1 MAIRIVTDSA
11 SDLPTDLAERHGI
24 TVIPAYV
31 IVGDETFRDGIDITA
46 DDFYRQLGTLPRL
59 PTTAQPTP
67 ADFEQAYRGLLARG
81 DQIVSIHVGG
91 KLSGTVNSANQA
103 RLALGDDGAQ
113 VEIID
118 SNIASLPLTL
128 ALVEA
133 AQAAEGSGDHRAVA
147 QQVRDSLHRYHAF
160 FMLDTLEYLQKG
172 GRIGKAQA
180 FVGSMLSV
188 KPILRI
194 LDGEVHPLERP
205 RNRQRATRRLVEMT
219 REMVPVRQLGVIY
232 STDPD
237 PAQAVLEELSG
248 LVPAESVVQAR
259 FGPVLGTYLG
269 PNAVG
274 VAVTTA
280 N

>member
-11 SDLPTDLAERHGI
+11 SDLPAELAERHGI

-31 IVGDETFRDGIDITA
+31 IVGDEALRDGVDISA
-46 DDFYRQLGTLPRL
+46 DSFYRQLERMPRP

-67 ADFEQAYRGLLARG
+67 ADFEEVYRRLLAQGHR
-81 DQIVSIHVGG
+81 IVSIHVGG

-103 RLALGDDGAQ
+103 REALDDAAQ
-113 VEIID
+113 VEVID
-118 SNIASLPLTL
+118 SDLASLPMAL
-128 ALVEA
+128 ALIEA
-133 AQAAEGSGDHRAVA
+133 AQASEGASDHRAVA

-194 LDGEVHPLERP
+194 LDGEVHPVERP
-205 RNRQRATRRLVEMT
+205 RNRQRATRRLVELS
-219 REMVPVRQLGVIY
+219 RSVAPARQLGVIY
-232 STDPD
+232 STDPG
-237 PAQAVLEELSG
+237 PARAILEELSG
-248 LVPAESVVQAR
+248 LVPADSVVQAR
-259 FGPVLGTYLG
+259 FGPILGTYLG

-274 VAVTTA
+274 VAVTA
-280 N
+280 AD

>member
-11 SDLPTDLAERHGI
+11 SDIPPEIAQRYDV
-24 TVIPAYV
+24 TVIPCYV
-31 IVGDETFRDGIDITA
+31 IIGDETFRDGINLSA
-46 DDFYRQLGTLPRL
+46 DGFYERLGTLARP

-67 ADFEQAYRGLLARG
+67 RDFEAVYRGLLEQG
-81 DQIVSIHVGG
+81 HQVVSIHVSS

-103 RLALGDDGAQ
+103 VQALGDGAQ
-113 VEIID
+113 VEVID
-118 SNIASLPLTL
+118 SALASLPMTL
-128 ALVEA
+128 GVLEA
-133 AQAAEGSGDHRAVA
+133 AQAAEKSDDYRSLA
-147 QQVRDSLHRYHAF
+147 QQVRESLPRYHAF
-160 FMLDTLEYLQKG
+160 FMLDTLDYLQKG

-205 RNRQRATRRLVEMT
+205 RNRQRATRRLVEMA
-219 REMVPVRQLGVIY
+219 REMAPVRQLGVIY

-248 LVPAESVVQAR
+248 LAPAESVVQAR